1 MMGTKAFT
9 PKWLYRFSLEDQV
22 PADHLLRRV
31 ARAVDFAFVR
41 RLTARFYS
49 RTGQPSVDP
58 VVLFK
63 MALLGWL
70 YGITSERR
78 LAEEIRLNL
87 AYRWFLGYDL
97 DETPPDHSALSK
109 ARARFGVTPYQAF
122 FTEIVR
128 QCERAGLVRGDLLYM
143 DSTLVAANA
152 SLDSVGA
159 RALVA
164 QLAGP
169 AEHVAA
175 LWQENPPAPGHPEAA
190 PPHPATPAD
199 SPNGPAPGRPNEW
212 AVSRTDPDAE
222 LVRREGV
229 PLGLY
234 HKVHLGVDGGRARI
248 ITAAEATPGA
258 VADEDLLDRLIKE
271 HEGATG
277 RTVAEVVADAKYG
290 THANYRALE
299 ERTIRASIPPHHGRG
314 KTRAVP
320 GDAFV
325 YEAAPDAFRCPEGHL
340 LRRQG
345 SSCTARAGGG
355 VIYRASPRVCGACP
369 RRAACCGPARAR
381 TITRPDDSGLYDR
394 TRAYLRT
401 AHARRS
407 IRLRKCWAETA
418 VAETKERHG
427 LRRAQCRGQ
436 TKVRI
441 QTLGAAMAY
450 DAKKL
455 AQHLSRRSAEP
466 ALALSLLQP
475 RHQRRRVPGRRV
487 HRRRRAMR
495 HR

>member
-1 MMGTKAFT
+1 MMGTKALT
-9 PKWLYRFSLEDQV
+9 PKLLYRFSLEEQV
-22 PADHLLRRV
+22 PPEHLLRRV
-31 ARAVDFAFVR
+31 ARAVDVAFVR

-49 RTGQPSVDP
+49 HTGQPSVDP

-87 AYRWFLGYDL
+87 AYRWFVGYDL
-97 DETPPDHSALSK
+97 DETPPDHSVLSK
-109 ARARFGVTPYQAF
+109 ARARFGVTTYLAF

-128 QCERAGLVRGDLLYM
+128 QCERAGLVRGDLLYT
-143 DSTLVAANA
+143 DSTLVAADA

-175 LWQENPPAPGHPEAA
+175 LWQQNPPAPGHPDAA
-190 PPHPATPAD
+190 PHVSTPAD
-199 SPNGPAPGRPNEW
+199 PPNGPAPGRANEW

-248 ITAAEATPGA
+248 ITAVEATPGA
-258 VADEDLLDRLIKE
+258 VADEDLLDRLLKE
-271 HEGATG
+271 HEGTTG

-299 ERTIRASIPPHHGRG
+299 ERTIRASIPPHDGRG

-325 YEAAPDAFRCPEGHL
+325 YELAEDAFRCPEGHA

-355 VIYRASPRVCGACP
+355 VIYRGSPKVCGACP
-369 RRAACCGPARAR
+369 RRAACCGSAKAR

-401 AHARRS
+401 PHARRS

-418 VAETKERHG
+418 VAEAKERHG
-427 LRRAQCRGQ
+427 LRRARCRGQ
-436 TKVRI
+436 PKMRI
-441 QTLGAAMAY
+441 QALGAAMAY
-450 DAKKL
+450 DIKKL
-455 AQHLSRRSAEP
+455 AQHLGRRSTVP
-466 ALALSLLQP
+466 AVALPPPQVLRQ
-475 RHQRRRVPGRRV
+475 RRTARVRRARRRRRVT
-487 HRRRRAMR
+487 R